1 MGDLSRE
8 DSSVPVLVGS
18 GAEDVLQ
25 LSVTV
30 PTSDGGTKDIVNPN
44 TVTVNKNQTIKANG
58 GNIISL
64 RGFNLI
70 VNDDEVKKATSIT
83 YSSSDDSVVSVNG
96 TTITAVSKGIAVIK
110 AVSSTGVVGMFV
122 VHVND
127 LSEDAFYTE
136 PMVSA
141 GENFSVALKSDG
153 TVWTWGENKN
163 GQLGNGTKGDG
174 TSQYSPVQ
182 VVGVS
187 GTSDSVL
194 KNIVAVAAGD
204 THAVALSVNGE
215 VYTWGGNMYGQLG
228 NGTSGIESAIEG
240 DEEEVHD
247 AVEFDEN
254 TGYYTIYAAEG
265 LEKVREVLDGKFI
278 LGKDITLSS
287 AFAPIGDA
295 DKPFTGIFDG
305 NGYRINNLNVSSEP
319 NIGDNKTSVSAMFA
333 VNNGTI
339 QNVILNSISVS
350 NTTLE
355 VEDNDMSVPAYSISA
370 GLVGFNDGTV
380 SNSGIV
386 LGQIS
391 SYNLSGG
398 LVAYNGEHGTISNVY
413 NRADVRVVNSETSVS
428 IKICRWYYSRKHW
441 QYFPCL

>member
-1 MGDLSRE
+1 
-8 DSSVPVLVGS
+8 
-18 GAEDVLQ
+18 
-25 LSVTV
+25 
-30 PTSDGGTKDIVNPN
+30 
-44 TVTVNKNQTIKANG
+44 
-58 GNIISL
+58 
-64 RGFNLI
+64 
-70 VNDDEVKKATSIT
+70 
-83 YSSSDDSVVSVNG
+83 
-96 TTITAVSKGIAVIK
+96 
-110 AVSSTGVVGMFV
+110 MFV

-305 NGYRINNLNVSSEP
+305 NGYRINNLNVSSSATGT

-370 GLVGFNDGTV
+370 GLVGFNDR
-380 SNSGIV
+380 N
-386 LGQIS
+386 
-391 SYNLSGG
+391 
-398 LVAYNGEHGTISNVY
+398 
-413 NRADVRVVNSETSVS
+413 
-428 IKICRWYYSRKHW
+428 
-441 QYFPCL
+441 